1 LIDFLEKPQYSDKS
15 LFFLLSNKKI
25 LVAVRGGCLQ
35 KHPREN
41 IAFLIKTFKMNQS
54 MVSQMEIL

>member
-1 LIDFLEKPQYSDKS
+1 
-15 LFFLLSNKKI
+15 LSNKKI